1 MLYDPDMAKT
11 IEATITEAK
20 AELAGKP
27 SLVELAARISQRKP
41 YSGPPV
47 APIVREDHDAR

>member
-1 MLYDPDMAKT
+1 VLYDPEMAKT